1 MDMDQVHKSCL
12 SLFWGKMGS
21 SNLPKVQVLLLE
33 AKVSW
38 SLARPENGGKD
49 PQGAHLLHHVCL
61 QPKSS
66 SCFKVLG
73 PRDKFYLI
81 PSILSNYPKVEEHF
95 SIRRGFNFF
104 SKFVKNVEW
113 KHIDFVAPVIHICIH
128 KDTPTHGR
136 YLQICPMYMQ

>member
-1 MDMDQVHKSCL
+1 MDQVHKSCL

-38 SLARPENGGKD
+38 SLARAENGGKD

-66 SCFKVLG
+66 SCIKVL
-73 PRDKFYLI
+73 
-81 PSILSNYPKVEEHF
+81 
-95 SIRRGFNFF
+95 
-104 SKFVKNVEW
+104 
-113 KHIDFVAPVIHICIH
+113 
-128 KDTPTHGR
+128 
-136 YLQICPMYMQ
+136 